1 MEKEE
6 LFGLLNTD
14 FVEELILLYEEGEFQ
29 DWSEVEELLG
39 EYSDENDV
47 EKEHLDFLLTQQLV
61 KHHIFER

>member
-6 LFGLLNTD
+6 LFVLLNTD
-14 FVEELILLYEEGEFQ
+14 FVEELILLYEEGKFQ

-39 EYSDENDV
+39 EYSVENDV

>member
-14 FVEELILLYEEGEFQ
+14 FVEELVLLYEEGEFN

-39 EYSDENDV
+39 GYSVENDV
-47 EKEHLDFLLTQQLV
+47 EKEHLDFLLTQQLI